1 MMAEIQWP
9 REIWAAQPDP
19 DDADGR
25 HVFSEH
31 ATVPRWEGDRDCAFH
46 RYVDG
51 DITGSQE
58 RYFREM
64 LSAARARAE
73 AAEGFLRRIAAAPL
87 WNEPDEDGT
96 PVGEGPEGGV
106 TRDFQESRESEA
118 EDWIIEARALVAGRR
133 QEGRA
138 DG

>member
-1 MMAEIQWP
+1 MPDIEWP
-9 REIWAAQPDP
+9 REIWAAECGEH
-19 DDADGR
+19 DADGR

-51 DITGSQE
+51 DIAGSQE

-64 LSAARARAE
+64 LAAAKARAE
-73 AAEGFLRRIAAAPL
+73 AAEAELDRIRAAL
-87 WNEPDEDGT
+87 K
-96 PVGEGPEGGV
+96 
-106 TRDFQESRESEA
+106 
-118 EDWIIEARALVAGRR
+118 
-133 QEGRA
+133 QEGRD

>member
-1 MMAEIQWP
+1 MPSEIQWP

-31 ATVPRWEGDRDCAFH
+31 ATVPRWEGDRDCEFH

-51 DITGSQE
+51 DITDGQE

-73 AAEGFLRRIAAAPL
+73 AAEAELDRIRAAL
-87 WNEPDEDGT
+87 K
-96 PVGEGPEGGV
+96 
-106 TRDFQESRESEA
+106 
-118 EDWIIEARALVAGRR
+118 
-133 QEGRA
+133 QEGRD